1 MCYFQL
7 LGNNLFQKKNYQN
20 KQQRGFITTW
30 FSLRFDPL
38 IHRYQNDQRHFKSLS
53 VFAAWFP
60 RFAWPFWTL
69 CIKVLIVTLR
79 EKCPYSEFFWS
90 VFSHICTEYGEILRV
105 SLFSQNAGKYR
116 PEELLIRTLFMQWH
130 RKHQLLLRSIFATW
144 SKVQNGNTCAN
155 SQRLSAVN
163 PFRKRSHL
171 SCLTQF

>member
-38 IHRYQNDQRHFKSLS
+38 IHRYQNDQTHFKSLS
-53 VFAAWFP
+53 VFAAWFR

-105 SLFSQNAGKYR
+105 SPYSVRIRENTDQKNSQYGHFSCSGIGNTNSCSEAYSQPGQKSRMEILAQIVSDFQ
-116 PEELLIRTLFMQWH
+116 PLTLFA
-130 RKHQLLLRSIFATW
+130 KGPIS
-144 SKVQNGNTCAN
+144 V
-155 SQRLSAVN
+155 V
-163 PFRKRSHL
+163 
-171 SCLTQF
+171 